1 MRLVRRVFD
10 EEVDLRRWR
19 VCVCCVDLEVLVE
32 LVSLL
37 SVVVVLSFIAIGSG
51 VEGGDEGD
59 GGCVRV
65 GMQA

>member
-1 MRLVRRVFD
+1 M
-10 EEVDLRRWR
+10 
-19 VCVCCVDLEVLVE
+19 E